1 MPATRRSIYGR
12 RLFKVWAVSAI
23 LYGLTASAL
32 SVAPI
37 RRAWLD
43 ALPASVP
50 SQQVRVVMVAKVV
63 GRQAAIVAGP
73 PLLLLWFG
81 WDVWFAAVG
90 FFGRDPEESGEA

>member
-1 MPATRRSIYGR
+1 MPATLRSIYGR
-12 RLFKVWAVSAI
+12 RLFKAWAVAAV

-37 RRAWLD
+37 RRTWLD
-43 ALPASVP
+43 ASPASVP

-81 WDVWFAAVG
+81 WDVWFAVVG
-90 FFGRDPEESGEA
+90 LFGREPKESKEA

>member
-12 RLFKVWAVSAI
+12 RLFKAWAVAAL

-37 RRAWLD
+37 RGAWLD
-43 ALPASVP
+43 ASPASVP
-50 SQQVRVVMVAKVV
+50 SPEVRIVMVTKVV

-73 PLLLLWFG
+73 PLLLLCFG

-90 FFGRDPEESGEA
+90 FFGRDPEKSEEA